1 MGKIFARL
9 IYKQVYEGIDTG
21 YHTIADVTEKYQAA
35 TRVAFKQLY
44 GINAPEAE

>member
-9 IYKQVYEGIDTG
+9 IHKQVYEGIDTG
-21 YHTIADVTEKYQAA
+21 YYTIADVKEKYQEA

-44 GINAPEAE
+44 GINVPEA